1 MIKKIKMQKIL
12 QNKILQSS
20 GLILFFTAITYIL
33 NYAYTLVAIHFLSP
47 FEYSELALL
56 IAIYSL
62 FGIFGATIS
71 NISLPLLHD
80 VENTK
85 IKNQVVIVTKFL
97 SIILGI
103 LSFTIIPFLIS
114 KIFNINNYTNIIL
127 FSLGGV
133 ATLSLAL
140 LTAHL
145 QVVKKFA
152 KVGLIQ
158 VVSTFIKFFGSL
170 IFLFFGYKIL
180 GVGIALLL
188 SSILAFLLFFPWT
201 EENQNMLTSP
211 LLNKG
216 GAGGGLIKNFWQEH
230 KKFLIKS
237 FFGSLI
243 LTLLITLDTILAKR
257 FLSEELVG
265 FFVGISTLAKLFLYG
280 NIAISSVIFP
290 FYLSEKDENKKKNIL
305 NYFIYFILFTGF
317 LFIIISYFMH
327 NFLVPLILG
336 QKYLLASNYLFPIS
350 TFVISGTLAY
360 VFTQLSILTNN
371 KNFLKNISIYF
382 VIFII
387 STFIFINYFTITIYS
402 FSYFLTLSYLILFLI
417 TYTNSKN

>member
-1 MIKKIKMQKIL
+1 MQKIL